1 MNHEQWTDFL
11 TAAQGHKKN
20 LLGDCD
26 PEGMA
31 SIAFCAGWTD
41 ADVSLAAAAPD
52 LLAEVAR
59 LRGWMEEIE
68 SHVVYG
74 GLAAEQIQDALNG
87 AEVPK

>member
-1 MNHEQWTDFL
+1 MNHEQWTDFV

-41 ADVSLAAAAPD
+41 ADVSLAAAASD
-52 LLAEVAR
+52 LLAEAKR
-59 LRGWMEEIE
+59 LREWVAFFQRE
-68 SHVVYG
+68 SPTERLV
-74 GLAAEQIQDALNG
+74 LCAESALNG